1 MFEYIASYIGSR
13 TDHPLLVSLFA
24 LAGIFLVSGFV
35 VESITGNG
43 AAAGFLAIFA
53 ILATFLG
60 LIGYLFLFLAR
71 IASRIVESRLYS
83 DTNTG

>member
-1 MFEYIASYIGSR
+1 MFGYIASYIGSR
-13 TDHPLLVSLFA
+13 TNHPLLMSLFG
-24 LAGIFLVSGFV
+24 LAGVFLGSGFI

-53 ILATFLG
+53 ILAAFFG
-60 LIGYLFLFLAR
+60 FIGYLFLFLAR

-83 DTNTG
+83 GASTG